1 MQFLFHD
8 LSMRYPY
15 VLLSSGIDIHI
26 STVCKNK
33 TAGGCGNG
41 IVRCYD
47 SRKEERGSYDPE
59 RIGGHY

>member
-41 IVRCYD
+41 IVRCYIIRNYANVPCRD
-47 SRKEERGSYDPE
+47 
-59 RIGGHY
+59 